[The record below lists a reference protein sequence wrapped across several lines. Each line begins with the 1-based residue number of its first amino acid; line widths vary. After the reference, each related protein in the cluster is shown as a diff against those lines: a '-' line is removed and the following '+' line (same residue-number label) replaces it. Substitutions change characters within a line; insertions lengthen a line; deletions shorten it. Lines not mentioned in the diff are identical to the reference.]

1 VFRGGV
7 IMSNIKSIIENIKKY
22 NHFHEVEIKEFA
34 LPKEGWADQIANAL
48 KKQMKTTQLRKVF
61 NSIKLLEQKN
71 RDKKAEDEFDDPK
84 LYMILPYLAYAKG
97 RKFIPPDF
105 YELIKVIIQEKIE
118 TVGDF
123 RRFCEFM
130 TAIVAYHKQYS
141 K

>member
-1 VFRGGV
+1 MG
-7 IMSNIKSIIENIKKY
+7 NIQNIIKEIN
-22 NHFHEVEIKEFA
+22 NCEQFHKVEIKKFA
-34 LPKEGWADQIANAL
+34 LPEEGWADQIAEA
-48 KKQMKTTQLRKVF
+48 MKRKMNTTQLRKVF

-71 RDKKAEDEFDDPK
+71 RDKKDEDKFDDPK

-105 YELIKVIIQEKIE
+105 YDLIKVIIQEKIK